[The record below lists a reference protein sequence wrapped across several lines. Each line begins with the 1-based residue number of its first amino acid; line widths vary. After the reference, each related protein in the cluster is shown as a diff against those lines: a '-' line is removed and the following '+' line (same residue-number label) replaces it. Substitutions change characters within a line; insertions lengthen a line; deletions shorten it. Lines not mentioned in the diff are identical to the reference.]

1 MLLPSSRLFGGGAL
15 FRTLLHAGLA
25 DTVEVAVIP
34 VLLGGGSPF
43 LAPVASAELE
53 LADKRT
59 LPEGRHRGTGEL
71 GPGWPEA
78 SPRIRYLKRDWFLGL
93 ATTGLV
99 C

>member
-15 FRTLLHAGLA
+15 FRTLLDAGLV

-34 VLLGGGSPF
+34 VLLGGGIPITRARRVSE
-43 LAPVASAELE
+43 ARAGRQADAAEE
-53 LADKRT
+53 
-59 LPEGRHRGTGEL
+59 RHRGTGEL
-71 GPGWPEA
+71 GPGWPGA

-99 C
+99 W